1 MTTQSEPPPSHEP
14 LPERHF
20 DTIII
25 GAGMS
30 GLAAG
35 IRLAMYDHKVCILEK
50 HWTIGGLNSFYRING
65 RDYDVGLHAMT
76 NYTERGAKKGPLA
89 RLLKQLRFRWDDFH
103 LAPQRGSTIAFPS
116 VELHFNNDIR
126 LLQNEIA
133 EKFPHQKDAFA
144 RLLQRL
150 IDYDDLQQ
158 DDFAVSTRGVLQE
171 VITDPLL
178 VEMLLCPLMWYGNA
192 REHDMDWGQF
202 CIMFRSIFLEG
213 FARPYKGV
221 RLILKNLVRRFRE
234 LGGELKLRS
243 GVAQLH
249 VDGNRVVQVELEN
262 GQRLTAKRILSSA
275 GAVETMRLCDSLSE
289 PSPVQAGQM
298 SFIESISVLDCQ
310 PRAIGFDKTIVF
322 FNDSD
327 TFHWERCRNALCDV
341 RTGVICSPNNYEY
354 AVDEGELDTGFVRL
368 TTIADPDRWSALEPT
383 EYQRQK
389 LQWYDAS
396 VASAVR
402 FMPDFRRHVIDTD
415 VFTPK
420 TIRRFTSHDNGA
432 VYGAPDKRLDG
443 TTHLENLFLCGT
455 DQGYVGIVGAI
466 VSGISMANRHCLTQ
480 S

>member
-1 MTTQSEPPPSHEP
+1 MEDPNLPSTDTQY
-14 LPERHF
+14 

-35 IRLAMYDHKVCILEK
+35 IRLAMYDQKVCILEK
-50 HWTIGGLNSFYRING
+50 HWTIGGLNSFYRMNG

-76 NYTERGAKKGPLA
+76 NFTERGVKKGPLA
-89 RLLKQLRFRWDDFH
+89 RLLKQLRFRWDEFH
-103 LAPQRGSTIAFPS
+103 LAPQRGSTIAFPGID
-116 VELHFNNDIR
+116 LHFNNDIR
-126 LLQNEIA
+126 FLESEIA
-133 EKFPHQKDAFA
+133 SKFPHQKDAFA
-144 RLLQRL
+144 RLLNRL
-150 IDYDDLQQ
+150 VDYDDLQQ
-158 DDFAVSTRGVLQE
+158 EDFEHSTREILND
-171 VITDPLL
+171 TLSDPLL
-178 VEMLLCPLMWYGNA
+178 IEMLLCPLMWYGNA

-234 LGGELKLRS
+234 LGGQLKLRS
-243 GVAQLH
+243 GVAKLH
-249 VDGNRVVQVELEN
+249 IDDNRIAAIELEN
-262 GQRLTAKRILSSA
+262 GQKLFAKRILSSA
-275 GAVETMRLCDSLSE
+275 GVVETMRMCDSLSE
-289 PSPVQAGQM
+289 EQPCQAGQM

-310 PRAIGFDKTIVF
+310 PRLFGFDKTIVF

-327 TFHWERCRNALCDV
+327 TFHWERCRNSLCDV
-341 RTGVICSPNNYEY
+341 RTGVICSPNYY
-354 AVDEGELDTGFVRL
+354 AYASDDGELDAGFVRL
-368 TTIADPDRWSALEPT
+368 TTIADPDRWGALDEN

-389 LQWYDAS
+389 LAWYDRS
-396 VASAVR
+396 VAAAIR

-415 VFTPK
+415 IFTPK

-432 VYGAPDKRLDG
+432 VYGAPEKKLDG

-455 DQGYVGIVGAI
+455 DQGFVGIVGAI
-466 VSGISMANRHCLTQ
+466 VSGISMANRHCLAQ